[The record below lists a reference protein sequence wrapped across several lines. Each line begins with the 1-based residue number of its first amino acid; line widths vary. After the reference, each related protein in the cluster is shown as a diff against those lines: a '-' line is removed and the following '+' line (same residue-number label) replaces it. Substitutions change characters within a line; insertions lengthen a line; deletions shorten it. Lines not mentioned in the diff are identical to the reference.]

1 MKRLM
6 WLMTIA
12 AMLLTAPVSAQTQA
26 SPAAKDVAPA
36 AAVKAAPA
44 DEAGKKETKKTKM
57 TKKTKKAD
65 ALEGQFKP
73 SVR

>member
-6 WLMTIA
+6 LFMTIA
-12 AMLLTAPVSAQTQA
+12 AMLLAASVSAQTQA
-26 SPAAKDVAPA
+26 PPAAKDAAP
-36 AAVKAAPA
+36 VKAQAAPA
-44 DEAGKKETKKTKM
+44 GEAGKKETKQTKM

-73 SVR
+73 AVR